1 MSYNIDTWQTKKI
14 KDLKIPLN
22 AFKLSNRK
30 DWHPEIKIM
39 EPLILPEGIPVI
51 MRAGEDFGGIKGFM
65 DSDHKIL
72 TVTYIYIT
80 GEGSGGFMHYV
91 MEEALKHSTGEL
103 EAVLIWEGGDSIT
116 RLIVKDG
123 ELTEE
128 DIEL

>member
-91 MEEALKHSTGEL
+91 MEEAL
-103 EAVLIWEGGDSIT
+103 IWEGGDSIT